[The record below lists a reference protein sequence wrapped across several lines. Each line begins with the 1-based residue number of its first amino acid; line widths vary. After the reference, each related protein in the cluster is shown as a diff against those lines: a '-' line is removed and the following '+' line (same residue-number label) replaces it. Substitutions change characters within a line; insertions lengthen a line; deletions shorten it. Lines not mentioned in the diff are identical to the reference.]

1 MDDFGIRLDQLNE
14 GRSKLSVP
22 SRKLDSQGGEDKF
35 EAPPVL
41 EVSGA
46 KERGTQPP
54 ICEHP
59 LCDRLCDGALA
70 CPSKPVQPIDRGF
83 VGVTGPEFDLV
94 KDGCARTPKTTISIA
109 MLISG
114 LLRAPYVIE
123 DSGFGCKREF
133 FFLGD
138 HHRKREDGGHLT
150 WVLERGVTS
159 CVQMQME
166 TLTICLNP

>member
-54 ICEHP
+54 ICENP

-114 LLRAPYVIE
+114 LLRAPYIIE

-159 CVQMQME
+159 CVQM
-166 TLTICLNP
+166 